1 MQKAPDGKSVG
12 SSSARSQGPFRGRSY
27 KFARADINVRRGS
40 RCQPRGSRR
49 SAATPWQH
57 AESRPSGDGPEVSVY
72 CGQRKAFAKNTLPKL
87 GRVFGEADRVRGCR
101 LKHGERA
108 GGSRELHRGR
118 RMRRFPACPAP
129 FNNKHRAA
137 LVFLSPVIISSDLG

>member
-1 MQKAPDGKSVG
+1 MCGGGAGAS
-12 SSSARSQGPFRGRSY
+12 RE
-27 KFARADINVRRGS
+27 ARAEAQPPLGSTQSPGRR
-40 RCQPRGSRR
+40 
-49 SAATPWQH
+49 
-57 AESRPSGDGPEVSVY
+57 GDGPEVSVY